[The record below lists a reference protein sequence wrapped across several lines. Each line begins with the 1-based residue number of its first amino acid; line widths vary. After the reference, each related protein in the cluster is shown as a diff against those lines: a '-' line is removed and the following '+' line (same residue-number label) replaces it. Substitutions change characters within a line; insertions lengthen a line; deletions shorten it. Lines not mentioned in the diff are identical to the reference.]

1 MMKCWWLAGLVV
13 LASCSGRE
21 VLRRRGR
28 RLQRLPDDLSHWEKL
43 AGFDIA
49 NSSIPVVK
57 YRSRLT
63 GLTIA
68 VARGETPIVNG

>member
-1 MMKCWWLAGLVV
+1 MLLVV
-13 LASCSGRE
+13 ASSAGRE

-28 RLQRLPDDLSHWEKL
+28 RMQRLPDDLSHWEKL

-49 NSSIPVVK
+49 KSSIPVVK